1 VTPPPSPPQPPPR
14 PVAIPALR
22 VVREAAAVLSLAGL
36 PWLVWASLMYRFGVW
51 SWEATL
57 WELFSVVLILWIA
70 RQVFRPLIRRFGKT
84 VVLTFL
90 FSAMLYL
97 LANPLFL
104 KILSLISHAA
114 LSAMIYRQAKT

>member
-1 VTPPPSPPQPPPR
+1 VTPPPSPPPLPPR

-22 VVREAAAVLSLAGL
+22 VVREAAVLSLAGL

-70 RQVFRPLIRRFGKT
+70 RQVFRPLMRRFGKT
-84 VVLTFL
+84 IVLTFL